1 MGTHHVSR
9 VSGFVLQIPN
19 YRMTLNLFENG
30 QLNRAAAAEALQE
43 FLQETVR
50 TCKLELKISV
60 SALAEGAPADAGG
73 AEVFADLS
81 GRDRELLLER
91 GAELLHA
98 IEHLALRAL
107 RLEPPWQ
114 DKLMLDSGG
123 YRAMRIEELKMTA
136 RVAAERVQSSRQPFK
151 LNPMSA
157 RERRIVHLALQEFP
171 GVRTESIG
179 MGEQRQVVI
188 HPAELRSTR

>member
-1 MGTHHVSR
+1 
-9 VSGFVLQIPN
+9 
-19 YRMTLNLFENG
+19 MTQNLLIDG
-30 QLNRAAAAEALQE
+30 KLNRNATAEELRK
-43 FLQETVR
+43 FLQEIIR
-50 TCKLELKISV
+50 AAKLDLKINV
-60 SALAEGAPADAGG
+60 TALAEGTSADAGG
-73 AEVFADLS
+73 AEVFADLT
-81 GRDRELLLER
+81 GRDRELLMER

-114 DKLMLDSGG
+114 DKLFLDSGG
-123 YRAMRIEELKMTA
+123 YRALRIEELKMTA
-136 RVAAERVQSSRQPFK
+136 QLAAERVQSSRQPFK

-157 RERRIVHLALQEFP
+157 RERRIVHLAVQEIP

-188 HPAELRSTR
+188 HPADAKTRQ

>member
-1 MGTHHVSR
+1 
-9 VSGFVLQIPN
+9 
-19 YRMTLNLFENG
+19 MTQNLFENG
-30 QLNRAAAAEALQE
+30 QLNRSAAAESLQK
-43 FLQETVR
+43 FLQEIVGAA
-50 TCKLELKISV
+50 KLDLKITV
-60 SALAEGAPADAGG
+60 SALASGAPPDAGG

-114 DKLMLDSGG
+114 DKLLLDSGG
-123 YRAMRIEELKMTA
+123 YRALRIEELKMTA
-136 RVAAERVQSSRQPFK
+136 RVAAERVQSSRQQFK
-151 LNPMSA
+151 LNPMTA

-179 MGEQRQVVI
+179 VGEQRQVVV
-188 HPAELRSTR
+188 HPVDVKTTR

>member
-1 MGTHHVSR
+1 
-9 VSGFVLQIPN
+9 
-19 YRMTLNLFENG
+19 MTPNLFEDG
-30 QLNRAAAAEALQE
+30 KLNRTAAAESLQN
-43 FLQETVR
+43 FLQEIVR
-50 TCKLELKISV
+50 TAKLDLKVSV
-60 SALAEGAPADAGG
+60 SALPAGTSADAGG

-114 DKLMLDSGG
+114 DKLLLDSGG
-123 YRAMRIEELKMTA
+123 YRALRIEELKMTA
-136 RVAAERVQSSRQPFK
+136 QIAAERVRSSRQPFK
-151 LNPMSA
+151 LSPMSA
-157 RERRIVHLALQEFP
+157 RERRILHLALQEIP
-171 GVRTESIG
+171 GVRTESVG

-188 HPAELRSTR
+188 HPSDAKTKL